1 LERLL
6 RDHEFSYENRPKGV
20 PERIGRFTVLQEVS
34 TEQTV
39 SQTSVYE
46 ALDPLTGEKV
56 ALKVL
61 EDEMHSFAV
70 SIMSA
75 LMRDNDI
82 EDIVSESAILSKIQ
96 HRNIVSILE
105 VGADAIRGPYIVME
119 WIEGNTISQ
128 LIYSRRDDDPL
139 ISPMTCASISIQLL
153 EGLSVVHRH
162 GVIHGDIKPSNILID
177 VHGVV
182 KLADFGVARLVQLN
196 DGGLFRGTLE
206 YLAPEREN
214 FNSPTELSPTVD
226 LYSVGIVMLEML
238 NGRVPSG
245 FDEIESLILLIP
257 EPLGEIVREA
267 TKYHSKDRF
276 ISAETM
282 IDALRKFT
290 NEA

>member
-1 LERLL
+1 M
-6 RDHEFSYENRPKGV
+6 
-20 PERIGRFTVLQEVS
+20 LQEVS